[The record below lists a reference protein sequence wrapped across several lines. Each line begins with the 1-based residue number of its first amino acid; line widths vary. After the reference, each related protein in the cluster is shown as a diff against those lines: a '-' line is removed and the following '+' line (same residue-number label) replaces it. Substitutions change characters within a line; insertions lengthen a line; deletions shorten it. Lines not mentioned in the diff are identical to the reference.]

1 MLSGSWDS
9 TVSIFDLEQQQQTG
23 NSILPMQKSSRCSA
37 VTGVTSLLARGNA
50 NNSSTTTPTTTTT
63 PSGHSAAVSSVQWY
77 TYDNGMFVSSS
88 LDGSVLLWDTNLFQ
102 TAYAFT
108 PVV

>member
-1 MLSGSWDS
+1 LDS
-9 TVSIFDLEQQQQTG
+9 SYL
-23 NSILPMQKSSRCSA
+23 
-37 VTGVTSLLARGNA
+37 TSVAR
-50 NNSSTTTPTTTTT
+50 
-63 PSGHSAAVSSVQWY
+63 SVEWY